1 MSTSLSAVLV
11 TVLSQLVPVA
21 EWLADTGDRFVSME
35 EPADLGEPVAVVQ
48 VDVLPDSVAA
58 QQLVAKLELLGDGE
72 LEVFVEIVPSEDDY
86 LPPSFAVNVGPFDS
100 FETAE
105 RVRAQLEAADI
116 EGFVRELEPAL
127 GC

>member
-1 MSTSLSAVLV
+1 MNTSLSAVLV
-11 TVLSQLVPVA
+11 TVLSQLAPVA
-21 EWLADTGDRFVSME
+21 EWLAVTGDRLVAVE

-48 VDVLPDSVAA
+48 VDVLPDSAA
-58 QQLVAKLELLGDGE
+58 AEQLVTQLERIGGGE
-72 LEVFVEIVPSEDDY
+72 LEVFIEVVPSENDY

-100 FETAE
+100 FEAAE